1 MFLIPINYSEAITAT
16 TFATSAGKTA
26 TMATYAVTITITIV
40 TYAVTDVSVQ
50 YSLKPYHTCHV
61 VVTVN
66 TASRKLILLYC
77 YI

>member
-26 TMATYAVTITITIV
+26 TTMATYAVTITTTIV

-50 YSLKPYHTCHV
+50 YSLKHTCHV
-61 VVTVN
+61 VVTVI